1 MLRPRRQPAEAQ
13 TAEQGAHG
21 AHAKG
26 HAEPRLDDPHQV
38 DTTPPHHAVL
48 GRIGA
53 LPNDLRHRLLLFRRQ
68 PGFGP
73 ATRLLVVVKTRQ
85 AHRVVAVHPI
95 AQGLAIHT
103 AQPCRIRPRC
113 ALANHRQGQH
123 PSVDRRRRSTIGISA
138 ARRCLPKRLG
148 RVIRPRQLNRL
159 AHIAPAKSCCGRRIT
174 AAVVGGIPQS
184 SKNRRAGI
192 SANLVGGAGLGFHG
206 HSRIVDPR
214 GEVIAESVGPG
225 MAVASVDLVTD
236 TARLRARSSL
246 GQVFVRDREPRVYNV

>member
-174 AAVVGGIPQS
+174 AAVVGGIPQE
-184 SKNRRAGI
+184 SKNRRADII
-192 SANLVGGAGLGFHG
+192 SGSCRRYPLVLIQF
-206 HSRIVDPR
+206 
-214 GEVIAESVGPG
+214 
-225 MAVASVDLVTD
+225 
-236 TARLRARSSL
+236 
-246 GQVFVRDREPRVYNV
+246 